1 MRHTLRKYTSN
12 RGSALFMVISTMTA
26 LMISC
31 MAMYFSMVSARS
43 SQYVVFNQM
52 QANQSATSISR
63 IVADKLSTYGSEL
76 YEAMNT
82 LGVGESMT
90 TDANGFKSLD
100 PSNALGLDDP
110 NIGAY
115 AVTITCIGEDADGNK
130 KFDIMVIT
138 SVGGNRDS
146 VHMTVEFGGSS
157 DPVTGEDTGDDGSGG
172 DAELF
177 AATGYIPNDAYISG
191 GYYLTDV
198 FYDTQF
204 TYMNT
209 FGGSGENRIGLNLYT
224 GGDLMLGIDAMSV
237 VHSAAGDAISSAD
250 VAKIGPVTW
259 AIRGNYYATL
269 NSDMGVRGGSQ
280 FLIGGDYYSNGN
292 NMYKVDNGGYTGKEK
307 LDDHV
312 CIYVNG
318 DFNGSGADL
327 KTNTWLFVNGDVY
340 NLGGNA
346 QTNAKI
352 FLTSNGSMKCTTSTP
367 VYEWQ
372 EHGTGWSQGLTYD
385 EAMEL
390 LGQKTQTISYYK
402 WDLSANTSK
411 SSTKHVDIRL
421 NATSKPFT
429 DDKGTKYDAYQST
442 FVFAYPGSES
452 ENLIDATKGG
462 HELGVV
468 GDSFII
474 DSVWTH
480 SENNIS
486 PTILIDTGEDPN
498 NIMTIKLSDVTGNG
512 TFSWFIDHEITT
524 IDNSHWD
531 PNIPPYG
538 EWVTDIQTIA
548 GPAKVG
554 TDQLAG
560 ATRFVLL
567 KGRGTVLIDIPENV
581 VYESPGYCLTGHIG
595 WFLIEGGQ
603 IEKKTFTYQDGAT
616 NKTTPEHITFSGID
630 PQGKYS
636 AKIVPYIHKT
646 CNGILDA
653 NGDGKDDN
661 DPNLK
666 AADSDGCFLTYGSS
680 TAKCNECKKELTQV
694 SCNIHGD
701 VNKFCSHCHPE
712 KSDRRDWCK
721 NHFDNQVFNNFYSSL
736 SGENRKAI
744 TDKDNKVIYPTT
756 NFMLVSCDESA
767 EMRFSK
773 LSDGSSSVNNGFF
786 GFIYAPYMSYLA
798 AKAAQAG
805 GIVKLVG
812 GMTVGDYDIQAID
825 SFIGCYPDK
834 MPNELAGMAGGGS
847 MAGGKL
853 TGTSK
858 NWKVKIGGY
867 Y

>member
-157 DPVTGEDTGDDGSGG
+157 DPVTGDDTGDDGSGG

-177 AATGYIPNDAYISG
+177 AATGYVPNDAYISG

-209 FGGSGENRIGLNLYT
+209 YGGSGENRIGLNLYT
-224 GGDLMLGIDAMSV
+224 GGDLMLGSDAMSA
-237 VHSAAGDAISSAD
+237 VHSASSDAISAAD
-250 VAKIGPVTW
+250 VGKIGTVTW
-259 AIRGNYYATL
+259 AIRGSFYASL
-269 NSDMGVRGGSQ
+269 GSDMGVRGGSQ
-280 FLIGGDYYSNGN
+280 FLVGGDFFQNGN
-292 NMYKVDNGGYTGKEK
+292 NLFYIKNEGYTGKDT

-312 CIYVNG
+312 CLYVNG
-318 DFNGSGADL
+318 DYNGSGADL
-327 KTNTWLFVNGDVY
+327 KKDTWLFVNGDVY

-352 FLTSNGSMKCTTSTP
+352 FLTGNGSMKCTTSTP
-367 VYEWQ
+367 VYEWPIS
-372 EHGTGWSQGLTYD
+372 GSFADGLTYN

-402 WDLSANTSK
+402 WDLSANTSG
-411 SSTKHVDIRL
+411 SDTQHVDIRL
-421 NATSKPFT
+421 NASNSSWK
-429 DDKGTKYDAYQST
+429 DDKGVTYDPYQST
-442 FVFAYPGSES
+442 FVFASPGSES
-452 ENLIDATKGG
+452 EKLIEGKGG

-468 GDSFII
+468 GKSFII

-480 SENNIS
+480 GDNNTGQAI
-486 PTILIDTGEDPN
+486 IIDTGDDPN

-512 TFSWFIDHEITT
+512 TFSWFIEREEHVI
-524 IDNSHWD
+524 NWY
-531 PNIPPYG
+531 PY
-538 EWVTDIQTIA
+538 EA
-548 GPAKVG
+548 EYGPGKTPTG
-554 TDQLAG
+554 MINNNMRL
-560 ATRFVLL
+560 VLL
-567 KGRGTVLIDIPENV
+567 RGRGTVLIDVPDNI
-581 VYESPGYCLTGHIG
+581 VYEDAGYQFTGHIG
-595 WFLIEGGQ
+595 WWLIEGGK
-603 IEKKTFTYQDGAT
+603 IEYKNLNGKD
-616 NKTTPEHITFSGID
+616 HITFSGVD
-630 PQGKYS
+630 PQGKHS

-646 CNGILDA
+646 CTGILDA

-661 DPNLK
+661 DASFK
-666 AADSDGCFLTYGSS
+666 IADSDGCLLTYGSS
-680 TAKCNECKKELTQV
+680 TAKCSECNKELTQV
-694 SCNIHGD
+694 KCNIHGD
-701 VNKFCSHCHPE
+701 VNKFCTYCHPE
-712 KSDRRDWCK
+712 KADRRDWCK

-767 EMRFSK
+767 EMRFSL
-773 LSDGSSSVNNGFF
+773 LSDGGNSSFNTLF

-798 AKAAQAG
+798 AGGQQAG
-805 GIVKLVG
+805 GLLKLCG
-812 GMTVGDYDIQAID
+812 GMTVGDYDIQAVNGY
-825 SFIGCYPDK
+825 IGCYPDK

-858 NWKVKIGGY
+858 SWKVAIGGY